1 MRLSLAASP
10 GLTLGLASSMPAQSS
25 NAVQLQQCQHCEAPE
40 GPASFEEFSTW
51 PKAIVQKLFA
61 RGDGN
66 DDVRLN
72 RVRSLCAGGLQ
83 VYSDYSGMAGE
94 YEFLFQLGE
103 ALSPKVNFTVMH
115 RRFCDISRVSQ
126 FILKQI
132 AQTEVDDEPCV
143 MCDINSRLPKH
154 ALSWLDA
161 AMPSPEDSAESS
173 AASYRSME
181 RYLMEN
187 RHTIFPNATTD
198 WCVVHNRRCSLFP
211 ESCQPDDDQLQPLVM
226 NFAGTTCRGWSSA
239 GKSRHFSD
247 PSERPH
253 AVWVTE
259 RRYRAE
265 ELQEALFFS
274 ECTPRYPVEV
284 TVRVRAGAG
293 C

>member
-1 MRLSLAASP
+1 MMSLA
-10 GLTLGLASSMPAQSS
+10 
-25 NAVQLQQCQHCEAPE
+25 
-40 GPASFEEFSTW
+40 
-51 PKAIVQKLFA
+51 
-61 RGDGN
+61 
-66 DDVRLN
+66 
-72 RVRSLCAGGLQ
+72 LCAT
-83 VYSDYSGMAGE
+83 S
-94 YEFLFQLGE
+94 
-103 ALSPKVNFTVMH
+103 
-115 RRFCDISRVSQ
+115 
-126 FILKQI
+126 
-132 AQTEVDDEPCV
+132 
-143 MCDINSRLPKH
+143 NSRLPKH

-226 NFAGTTCRGWSSA
+226 NFAGTTCRGWSAA

-293 C
+293 CWVVRIDTLDGWWNQSLAVFQCCLWAAGWGQGLVDNKTKPWSDYQHWSLGCEFLFGRCL

>member
-1 MRLSLAASP
+1 MR
-10 GLTLGLASSMPAQSS
+10 TLRIS
-25 NAVQLQQCQHCEAPE
+25 QC
-40 GPASFEEFSTW
+40 
-51 PKAIVQKLFA
+51 
-61 RGDGN
+61 
-66 DDVRLN
+66 
-72 RVRSLCAGGLQ
+72 
-83 VYSDYSGMAGE
+83 
-94 YEFLFQLGE
+94 
-103 ALSPKVNFTVMH
+103 
-115 RRFCDISRVSQ
+115 
-126 FILKQI
+126 ILKQI

-143 MCDINSRLPKH
+143 LCDINSRLPKH